1 MHGGLAFAASHR
13 TIGSLSRP
21 GQSLRQRRADSPWA
35 APGFQQHGN
44 CIVLLS
50 KSEIDALDR
59 QVARVHAATGVRVVA
74 AEIGKA
80 DTYDELPWKAFA
92 LGVSLAALTV
102 VGVDSVGPYW
112 QIPHSTLLSAVI
124 PLTSGA
130 VAALLAIFVPAFGRL
145 FLHTARCEVVVGE
158 YAQALFL
165 RRELFKTPNRD
176 AILIVVSR
184 FERRV
189 HILPDTGLHGT
200 IGDAE
205 CHTVIER
212 MRPALREARIAD
224 ALQAGLVGLE
234 DLLVRTGYTGGS
246 GAENEP
252 PDSLIEEKG
261 A

>member
-1 MHGGLAFAASHR
+1 
-13 TIGSLSRP
+13 
-21 GQSLRQRRADSPWA
+21 
-35 APGFQQHGN
+35 
-44 CIVLLS
+44 
-50 KSEIDALDR
+50 
-59 QVARVHAATGVRVVA
+59 VHAATGVRVVA

-102 VGVDSVGPYW
+102 VGADTVGRYW
-112 QIPHSTLLSAVI
+112 QTPHSTLLSLVI
-124 PLTSGA
+124 PLTAGA

-145 FLHTARCEVVVGE
+145 FLHAARCEVEVGQ

-189 HILPDTGLHGT
+189 HILPDSGLHGM

-205 CHTVIER
+205 WHTVIER
-212 MRPALREARIAD
+212 MKPALREARTAD
-224 ALQAGLVGLE
+224 ALQAGLVALQ
-234 DLLVRTGYTGGS
+234 DLLVRTDHKGGT